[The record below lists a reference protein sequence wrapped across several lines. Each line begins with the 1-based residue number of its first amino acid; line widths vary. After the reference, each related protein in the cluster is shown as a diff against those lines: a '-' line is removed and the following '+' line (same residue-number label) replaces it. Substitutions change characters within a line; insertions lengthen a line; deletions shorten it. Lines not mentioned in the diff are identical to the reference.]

1 MKFTV
6 VIPLYNKE
14 KHISRAVKS
23 IINQTYQDFEIII
36 IDDGSTD
43 NSLEELMKI
52 NDSRIRIIKQM
63 NNGVSSARNKGIDEA
78 RNEYI
83 GFLDADDSWKP
94 NFLQSIKSL
103 IEQYPLAGAYATSY
117 EIQREDGTTIESPS
131 GKSIEGSWQ
140 GIIDD
145 YFKYALKGPL
155 ISASSV
161 VIGKKIFDYLGGFPI
176 GIKRGEDLDMW
187 IRIALNYDIAYFN
200 KICATYFQNSDN
212 RACKRKEKL
221 EEYAV
226 NYAEDTL
233 IKNREMGNYS
243 IYFEEYMIHW
253 IITKAKYMIGED
265 ENKAV
270 RQLLHKYR
278 GTKLNK
284 RYLIKIYIMS
294 FIPQSLLNGMM
305 SFKNKIRNYVKGI
318 RSLKIY
324 ILLLMWER

>member
-43 NSLEELMKI
+43 NSLEKLMKI

-63 NNGVSSARNKGIDEA
+63 NNGVSSARNNGIDEA

-83 GFLDADDSWKP
+83 GFLDADDSWNP
-94 NFLQSIKSL
+94 NFLESIKSL

-131 GKSIEGSWQ
+131 GKSIEGSWE

-161 VIGKKIFDYLGGFPI
+161 VVGKKVFDYLGGFPI

-187 IRIALNYDIAYFN
+187 IRIALNYDVAYLN
-200 KICATYFQNSDN
+200 KICATYFHNADN
-212 RACKRKEKL
+212 RACKRKARL
-221 EEYAV
+221 IDSAV
-226 NYAEDTL
+226 NLTEDIL
-233 IKNREMGNYS
+233 LESKGMEKYS
-243 IYFEEYMIHW
+243 IYFEEYMIQC
-253 IITKAKYMIGED
+253 IITKAKYMIEED
-265 ENKAV
+265 ENKAA
-270 RQLLHKYR
+270 RQLLQKYR
-278 GTKLNK
+278 ATKINK
-284 RYLIKIYIMS
+284 RYLIKIYTMS
-294 FIPQSLLNGMM
+294 FIPQSLLNGTM
-305 SFKNKIRNYVKGI
+305 SFKNKIRKY
-318 RSLKIY
+318 LKDI
-324 ILLLMWER
+324 